1 MVTIIV
7 ESPSKIKKVRQYAE
21 NVLKDKVA
29 CVASLGHIGSFS
41 KEITVDDIKKF
52 NFSYTLDKKKLKN
65 LKNILSMAQK
75 SKAIYIATDP
85 DREGEAIGFRLKEYL
100 VRNKISK
107 DKIKRIN
114 LNEITLDGVKKAFKN
129 VTDINDFAVR
139 AQITRAALDQITG
152 FLTSRMLWQALSGM
166 NLSAGRVQIP
176 ALRFINE
183 RDTIIANF
191 RPEPY
196 INIVLHLNKNNIEF
210 TAVRR
215 FKNNDLKTP
224 EQIYKKYQSLKKIK
238 VLDVVS
244 KKETIPS
251 PAPYHTQSAQS
262 DIVKILKIPVKTAQ
276 SVLQSLYEKGFITYH
291 RTDSTRVSDEGVSIA
306 KDIINKIDKS
316 LFEAHKGK
324 SGEQDA
330 HEAIRV
336 THAIEDTSE
345 LNDLERK
352 VYNLIR
358 DRFIISQMKPA
369 VVNKTI
375 VTFEDEFKAT
385 GISIIYAGFLQYSKR
400 KQDESILPKLIEGD
414 IVNIEKIDKENKE
427 TQPPD
432 HYTVPILLSK
442 LKSTGI
448 GRPSTYAYIIDTLLK
463 REYVK
468 EIKGKLYQTEKG
480 KAVIDFLFD
489 SYPVKY
495 VFPEF
500 TAEMERLLDEIA
512 TGKHSTANIKEY
524 LLNLKIELDGKLKE
538 LSKAS

>member
-21 NVLKDKVA
+21 NTLKDKVA

-41 KEITVDDIKKF
+41 KEITIDDIKKF

-75 SKAIYIATDP
+75 SKTIYIATDP

-100 VRNKISK
+100 TKNKVSK

-114 LNEITLDGVKKAFKN
+114 LNEITQDGVKKALNN
-129 VTDINDFAVR
+129 VTDINDYAVK

-191 RPEPY
+191 KPEPY
-196 INIVLHLNKNNIEF
+196 VEITLHLNKNNIDF
-210 TAVRR
+210 KASRR
-215 FKNNDLKTP
+215 FKNRDLKIP
-224 EQIYKKYQSLKKIK
+224 EEIYKKYQSLKKIK
-238 VLDVVS
+238 VLDVMS
-244 KKETIPS
+244 KKETIPAPS
-251 PAPYHTQSAQS
+251 PYHTQSAQS
-262 DIVKILKIPVKTAQ
+262 DIVKLLKIPVKTAQ
-276 SVLQSLYEKGFITYH
+276 SILQSLYEKGFITYH
-291 RTDSTRVSDEGVSIA
+291 RTDSTRVSDEGISIA
-306 KDIINKIDKS
+306 KEIIDKIDKN

-336 THAIEDTSE
+336 TYAFEDTSE

-358 DRFIISQMKPA
+358 DRFIVSQMKPA
-369 VVNKTI
+369 IVNKTI
-375 VTFEDEFKAT
+375 ITFEDEFKAT
-385 GISIIYAGFLQYSKR
+385 GVSIIYAGFMQYN
-400 KQDESILPKLIEGD
+400 KQKQGDSILPKLVKGD
-414 IVNIEKIDKENKE
+414 IINIKKIDKENKQ

-432 HYTVPILLSK
+432 HYSVPTLLAK
-442 LKSTGI
+442 LKASGI
-448 GRPSTYAYIIDTLLK
+448 GRPSTYAYIVDTLLK

-468 EIKGKLYQTEKG
+468 DVKGKLYQTEKG
-480 KAVIDFLFD
+480 KAVINFLFN
-489 SYPVKY
+489 SYPIKY

-500 TAEMERLLDEIA
+500 TAEMEKMLDEIA
-512 TGKHSTANIKEY
+512 VGRRSVAQIKDY
-524 LLNLKIELDGKLKE
+524 LFNLKVELDNKLKE
-538 LSKAS
+538 VSKVS